1 MNSTAGISMPE
12 TADAQPSIEERHALI
27 ERVAASP
34 QFGRSARLRDFL
46 LYVGGQSL
54 KDGCPEIN
62 EQEIGMHVFGRPKSY
77 DRSQDNIVRV
87 NATELRKR
95 IELYFAT
102 DGAQEPLILEIPRGG
117 YKPIFHRRLAE
128 APAQHVPEHPA
139 LLPRDIAHT
148 LRPAEAE
155 QSKVQSSGVKSAR
168 NRTYLLAAASV
179 ILAIACAVLFLQ
191 NRKMR
196 SELYPWGGKP
206 AVAAFWEAFL
216 RYHQQTDIVLPDDSF
231 SVIQDL
237 INRPVSLEDYLN
249 RNYMRQIQSSNMSA
263 DRKIDVDQVF
273 DHNLV
278 TFGGIRAAEQILASI
293 PASYAPRLMLSR
305 YYVADAITHNN
316 IILVG
321 GKKANP
327 WVQLFDD
334 QLNFITDYDH
344 NDEHPHAFVSNRH
357 PRPGELAVYAAPAYQ
372 NTLVGYSVVAY
383 LPNPSRTGNVII
395 LAGTDSDATTA
406 AANFLTSEDQ
416 LDMLRNTL
424 HVQQF
429 PYFEV
434 LLRTIHLSGT
444 SLNSSLIAYRA
455 YPGLH

>member
-1 MNSTAGISMPE
+1 MNSTVGISMPE
-12 TADAQPSIEERHALI
+12 ADAPPSIEERQALI
-27 ERVAASP
+27 KRVAASP
-34 QFGRSARLRDFL
+34 QFGRATRLRDFL

-54 KDGCPEIN
+54 KNGCPEIN
-62 EQEIGMHVFGRPKSY
+62 EQEIGTHVFGRPRSY

-117 YKPIFHRRLAE
+117 YKSVFRRRLAE
-128 APAQHVPEHPA
+128 VPAQPPQAHEAH
-139 LLPRDIAHT
+139 LPGELAHT
-148 LRPAEAE
+148 LQHAEGQPSE
-155 QSKVQSSGVKSAR
+155 VQSSGVKSTR
-168 NRTYLLAAASV
+168 SRTYMLAAASL
-179 ILAIACAVLFLQ
+179 ILAIACGILFQQ

-206 AVAAFWEAFL
+206 TVAAFWEAFL
-216 RYHQQTDIVLPDDSF
+216 RSHQQTDIVLPDDSV

-278 TFGGIRAAEQILASI
+278 TFGGIRAAEQILALI

-344 NDEHPHAFVSNRH
+344 NDQHPHAFVSNRH
-357 PRPGELAVYAAPAYQ
+357 PRSGELAVYAAPTYQ
-372 NTLVGYSVVAY
+372 DTLAGYSVVAY
-383 LPNPSRTGNVII
+383 LPNPSRTGNAII

-416 LDMLRNTL
+416 LEMLRKTL

-429 PYFEV
+429 PYSEV
-434 LLRTIHLSGT
+434 LLRTTHLSGT